1 MGNHRYEMHA
11 QQSLFFILLAHAKI
25 PLLSG
30 GSSFGKKTCL
40 LQAVLVFSFRPT
52 STFSVERFTMIF
64 FMNDHH
70 QKLHVTVF
78 TTSRHWGSQT

>member
-11 QQSLFFILLAHAKI
+11 QKSLFFILLAHAKI

-30 GSSFGKKTCL
+30 WSFGKKTCL

-52 STFSVERFTMIF
+52 SAF
-64 FMNDHH
+64 
-70 QKLHVTVF
+70 Q
-78 TTSRHWGSQT
+78 